1 MSNDEIKELI
11 QLVVE
16 SGIAELEL
24 QRGEDRVRIRRT
36 LETAIASAPG
46 TVVESR
52 SARGRAHARTNHE
65 RLHPEIS
72 DRRNILRIP

>member
-1 MSNDEIKELI
+1 MSNDEIRELV

-36 LETAIASAPG
+36 IEKQDLAAPAPAAASPAA
-46 TVVESR
+46 TV
-52 SARGRAHARTNHE
+52 
-65 RLHPEIS
+65 L
-72 DRRNILRIP
+72 